1 MNIYEVIDEWG
12 KKHPYRRFDEDE
24 KFSNSVRY
32 ISDKQLQDIA
42 SHMFFLED
50 ADESFIS
57 ILLINISLYY
67 YSQRSAG
74 NYAKVK
80 RPDHVVQQISG
91 RVDAIIRDLEGCKIF
106 SDDIEALQALKKK
119 LGQKF
124 FLRIHNC
131 IYPQK
136 PMSKQVIRNLIE
148 MGTKALRLNGK
159 SGDIKALIDII

>member
-32 ISDKQLQDIA
+32 ISDKQLRDIA
-42 SHMFFLED
+42 SHMVFLED
-50 ADESFIS
+50 ANKLFIS
-57 ILLINISLYY
+57 TLLTNISLYY
-67 YSQRSAG
+67 YSQRAAG
-74 NYAKVK
+74 NYAEAK
-80 RPDHVVQQISG
+80 RPDHVVRQISG

-106 SDDIEALQALKKK
+106 SDDIEALQALKIK
-119 LGQKF
+119 LGQKDR
-124 FLRIHNC
+124 LQMNHC

-136 PMSKQVIRNLIE
+136 PMSKQVIRTLIE
-148 MGTKALRLNGK
+148 TETEALKLNGK